1 MSRLEHLYISTRRAT
16 GSPAIRVG
24 HNLPVTRAQDDA
36 RPPAASVS
44 LDYFTGLYLAKDD
57 PWDLATKWHDQRKY
71 AVTVASL
78 PRPRYRS
85 CYEPGCSIGLLT
97 RMLAPRCDEILAVDC
112 VDEAVLQAAETLRD
126 LDNVRVRRAM
136 LPAEL
141 PDATFDLIVV
151 GDLLYYLS
159 AGDLADL
166 LDGLVARLEPD
177 GDLVAVHFRDRQDG
191 ENYDGLH
198 VHAALAR
205 RPELEPRV
213 HHEDEWFLLDVLRR
227 VA

>member
-1 MSRLEHLYISTRRAT
+1 
-16 GSPAIRVG
+16 
-24 HNLPVTRAQDDA
+24 
-36 RPPAASVS
+36 VS

-85 CYEPGCSIGLLT
+85 CYEPGCSIGQLT

-112 VDEAVLQAAETLRD
+112 VEEAVLQAAETLSD
-126 LDNVRVRRAM
+126 LANVRVRRAM

-159 AGDLADL
+159 ADDLSAL
-166 LDGLVARLEPD
+166 LDGLVARLEPE
-177 GDLVAVHFRDRQDG
+177 GDIVAVHFRDRQHG
-191 ENYDGLH
+191 GYDGHH
-198 VHAALAR
+198 VHESLAG
-205 RPELEPRV
+205 RPELERQV
-213 HHEDEWFLLDVLRR
+213 HHEDEWFVLDVLRR
-227 VA
+227 SPMSIDTVPGGGNRE